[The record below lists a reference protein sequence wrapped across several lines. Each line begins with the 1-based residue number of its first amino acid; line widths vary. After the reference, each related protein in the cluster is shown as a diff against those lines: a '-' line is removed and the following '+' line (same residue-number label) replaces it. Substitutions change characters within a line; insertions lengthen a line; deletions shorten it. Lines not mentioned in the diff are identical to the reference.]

1 MTTQNGQGRGRTYA
15 GATNAPRTVERA
27 MNEEIAAYVRSGALD
42 TMESENLALEAFA
55 RRFRLTMRQA
65 EAYWTSTTA
74 PAGTFA

>member
-1 MTTQNGQGRGRTYA
+1 MRLQNAQQRVKSFA
-15 GATNAPRTVERA
+15 EATNAPRTVERV

-42 TMESENLALEAFA
+42 TMECEALAIEAFA